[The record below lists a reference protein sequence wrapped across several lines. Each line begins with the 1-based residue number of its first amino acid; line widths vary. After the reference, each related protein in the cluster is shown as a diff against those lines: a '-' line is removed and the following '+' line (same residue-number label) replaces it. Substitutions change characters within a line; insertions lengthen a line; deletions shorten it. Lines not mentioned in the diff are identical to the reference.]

1 VKTMVVNNQIIKK
14 YHLKKINEKITISEG
29 NNESQQY
36 HINDIPQDKLHIFS
50 ELSKYFLNYF

>member
-1 VKTMVVNNQIIKK
+1 MSKHLLIKK
-14 YHLKKINEKITISEG
+14 KIQKFDEKITISEG